1 MKKEFGLII
10 KMPTEMAS
18 QEEIEERKSKANN
31 LFKRQPFEAFIKEKG
46 MEDVFKGVELEDL
59 SIEGFFD
66 KLLNYHFK

>member
-31 LFKRQPFEAFIKEKG
+31 LFKRWTFEAFIKEKG

-66 KLLNYHFK
+66 KLLNYPFK